1 MTMHDPNHDPRAS
14 ADPVGWMQDQM
25 VQVKAQLGRLTQATD
40 QTQAGVL
47 DVNEKMRDTEAKV
60 REMTARTLGL
70 PGMAEQLRQLT
81 GLLDRIQDAEV
92 LIDTKFE
99 IMERQTAEERG
110 RDQAEKNDLYRRVQ
124 ELERR
129 SESLVERQSALD
141 DTTRRFQDEIARANL
156 QYQGLNVR
164 LEAVESKAGRSV
176 DAVTRLEQEH
186 AETEQSLRSLR
197 REDDVLAERAKLA
210 VDVAS
215 RIETEVSTLQEELR
229 VLPLMAERVELLRAE
244 RQRLEDRT
252 SHLEETVAHSTTRLE
267 REEDATLHVDSR
279 LKNYDGR
286 IEHVHTLALDFRRSL
301 TDQLL
306 KLNQTIE
313 RMKRREAEEMER
325 QVKELR
331 TQQQQLKIEDE

>member
-1 MTMHDPNHDPRAS
+1 MTMHDPNLDGRAA

-25 VQVKAQLGRLTQATD
+25 VGIKAQLGRLTQATD
-40 QTQAGVL
+40 QTQAAIL
-47 DVNEKMRDTEAKV
+47 DVNEKMRDAEAKV
-60 REMTARTLGL
+60 REITARTIGL
-70 PGMAEQLRQLT
+70 PGMAEQLRQLA

-99 IMERQTAEERG
+99 VMERQMAEERG

-129 SESLVERQSALD
+129 SEGLVERQSALD
-141 DTTRRFQDEIARANL
+141 DSTRRFQDEISRGHL
-156 QYQGLNVR
+156 QYQGINQR
-164 LEAVESKAGRSV
+164 LETVESKSGRNV

-186 AETEQSLRSLR
+186 AETEQSLRTLR
-197 REDDVLAERAKLA
+197 REDDVIAERAKLA
-210 VDVAS
+210 IDVTS
-215 RIETEVSTLQEELR
+215 RLETEIHTLQEELR
-229 VLPLMAERVELLRAE
+229 VLPLMTERVELLRAE

-252 SHLEETVAHSTTRLE
+252 SHLEETMAHSVTRLE
-267 REEDATLHVDSR
+267 REEDFTLHVDAR

-286 IEHVHTLALDFRRSL
+286 IEHAHNLALDFRRTL

-306 KLNQTIE
+306 KMNQTIE
-313 RMKRREAEEMER
+313 RMKRREVDELER

-331 TQQQQLKIEDE
+331 TQQQQLKVEDE